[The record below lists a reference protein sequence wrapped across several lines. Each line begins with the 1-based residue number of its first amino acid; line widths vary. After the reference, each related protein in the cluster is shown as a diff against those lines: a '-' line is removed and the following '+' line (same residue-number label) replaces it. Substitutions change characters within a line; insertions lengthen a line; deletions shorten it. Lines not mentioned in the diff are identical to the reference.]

1 MAVIETGGGHRH
13 GGLVPS
19 GFGRVRALGFRSGF
33 PPSLLTNVDGSSL
46 ADVDLLSQPSLYGR
60 RHGAHR

>member
-1 MAVIETGGGHRH
+1 MAVVETGG

-19 GFGRVRALGFRSGF
+19 GSGRVGALGFCSGF

-46 ADVDLLSQPSLYGR
+46 ADINLFSQPGLNGGC
-60 RHGAHR
+60 HGTHS